1 MVPWFMM
8 LRSTSDSRI
17 LSRLRRP
24 FGRFNTELPGVLGV
38 QSLPTAELH
47 DLGADDA
54 SNRLTREE
62 ALKDVE
68 RDVPARGAPRDE
80 AAIDAVPQRQARAAT
95 KGFEFPPGIAVLK
108 HLGSIGSRDSC
119 FLRRGRSHPRELHC
133 SNRTQ
138 VPIDLKGRPL
148 AQMRRVG

>member
-38 QSLPTAELH
+38 QSLPAAELH

-68 RDVPARGAPRDE
+68 GDVPARGAPRDE

-95 KGFEFPPGIAVLK
+95 RGFEFPPGIDRKSTRLN
-108 HLGSIGSRDSC
+108 S
-119 FLRRGRSHPRELHC
+119 SH
-133 SNRTQ
+133 SQ
-138 VPIDLKGRPL
+138 ISY
-148 AQMRRVG
+148 